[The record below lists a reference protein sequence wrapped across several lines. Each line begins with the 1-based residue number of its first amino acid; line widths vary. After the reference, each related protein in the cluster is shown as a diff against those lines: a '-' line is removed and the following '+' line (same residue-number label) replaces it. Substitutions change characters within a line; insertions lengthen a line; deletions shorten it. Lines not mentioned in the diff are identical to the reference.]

1 MINQNNNAGITD
13 DDIKKAEAY
22 KNALDALK
30 TSIIGVN
37 SKLPEFAD
45 GIKDGLKA
53 LGEKLPEVVDA
64 MQKLNEQNKE
74 LAASGQKPKNILKE
88 LASSMLS
95 WNSLI
100 SVGITLLANYSGVII
115 DWVSALF
122 KGGDAIDELKIKQQA
137 MGEAF
142 KGSGYKK
149 AISDVMEL
157 TAKIKLAKNGY
168 AEKKEVLAKYNET
181 LGETLGKTNNL
192 DFAERNIVK
201 HGKDYIQMMYYR
213 AAATALLN
221 NNTDQIIE
229 SQKEIQAAEEK
240 SIESHNALSNFEKV
254 EADRKEKYGAASTAR
269 AKIFLTIQQ
278 QNADKEL
285 AIAKNK
291 SKNLSEATASLY
303 QQLDKQAES
312 YAEKFEVPDNA
323 LKTID
328 DIENRISRLSK
339 KIEKNKSDA
348 NTSNR
353 LVNLGHKLKELKD
366 FASDDKFITIKA
378 IKQRVAELLKMP
390 DAKTNGSETSNR
402 LARLNQRLAQLKK
415 TSDAIGSSHVD
426 HKQNIAHEKRG
437 ADLLQAKAIDFAK
450 QIELDKQSYDIEL
463 VALNDV
469 FSKKL
474 ISQEDYNKKS
484 EELQQKFH
492 LGIGDKI
499 QFFNKN
505 DFNEAK
511 KQMQAMIDAQQ
522 HEDTMAKDQKKVDK
536 ALLPG
541 QKLDVEK
548 QLINDK
554 YAYEIWLAT
563 GNAEKIKALEDQK
576 QKDIT
581 ALTQQYEQQ
590 RKEFALQSAQQVSDK
605 AFSIIQNN
613 IKNQSDAKIRGLEND
628 KTAELSNKNL
638 TNTQK
643 KAIEDKYQKKEAAEK
658 VKAFKAEQKASILQ
672 AVINGALAITKAT
685 SQTGILAPFV
695 IPGIIASTAI
705 QVATI
710 VGQKPPQYAK
720 GGLHYQSDGRGA
732 LLPGYSRTDNTNAY
746 LRSGE
751 AVVVSEAMR
760 NPWARNL
767 VSAINVAHGGRD
779 FSIPNPG
786 RGYAIGGIFTD
797 GGNTNRYYNQPVND
811 VKDLANTLA
820 YQMINNFPP
829 VYVDVKDINNQQNIL
844 AQTINR
850 VNL

>member
-168 AEKKEVLAKYNET
+168 ADKKEVLAKYNET

-192 DFAERNIVK
+192 DFAERNIVQ

-213 AAATALLN
+213 AAATALLS

-229 SQKEIQAAEEK
+229 SQKEIQTAEEK
-240 SIESHNALSNFEKV
+240 SLEAHKALSNFEKV
-254 EADRKEKYGAASTAR
+254 EADRKEKYGAASTAK

-278 QNADKEL
+278 QNADDEL
-285 AIAKNK
+285 TIAKKK
-291 SKNLSEATASLY
+291 SKNLSEATANLY
-303 QQLDKQAES
+303 QRLNKQAEN
-312 YAEKFEVPDNA
+312 YAEKFETPDNA
-323 LKTID
+323 LNTID
-328 DIENRISRLSK
+328 EIENRMSRLSK
-339 KIEKNKSDA
+339 KLEANKSDGD
-348 NTSNR
+348 TSKR
-353 LVNLGHKLKELKD
+353 LANLGHKLKDLKE
-366 FASDDKFITIKA
+366 FASDDKFITIKT
-378 IKQRVAELLKMP
+378 IKQRVAELLEMP

-402 LARLNQRLAQLKK
+402 LARLNQRLAKLKK

-469 FSKKL
+469 FNKKL

-484 EELQQKFH
+484 EQLQQKFH

-505 DFNEAK
+505 DFAEAQ
-511 KQMQAMIDAQQ
+511 KQMQAMIDAKQ
-522 HEDTMAKDQKKVDK
+522 HEDTIAKDQKKVDK

-541 QKLDVEK
+541 QKLDAEK

-581 ALTQQYEQQ
+581 VLTQQYEQQ
-590 RKEFALQSAQQVSDK
+590 RKEFALQSAQQVADK

-613 IKNQSDAKIRGLEND
+613 IKTQSDAQIRGLEKD
-628 KTAELSNKNL
+628 KSAELSNKNL

-710 VGQKPPQYAK
+710 IGQKPPQYAK

-797 GGNTNRYYNQPVND
+797 GGNANRYYNQPVND

>member
-1 MINQNNNAGITD
+1 MINQNNNADITD

-30 TSIIGVN
+30 VSIIGVN

-64 MQKLNEQNKE
+64 MQKLNAQNKE
-74 LAASGQKPKNILKE
+74 LSASGQQPKNILKE

-122 KGGDAIDELKIKQQA
+122 KGSDAVDELKTKQQA

-142 KGSGYKK
+142 KASGYKK

-157 TAKIKLAKNGY
+157 TAKIKLAKNGF
-168 AEKKEVLAKYNET
+168 ADKKEILAKYNET
-181 LGETLGKTNNL
+181 LGETLGKTTNL
-192 DFAERNIVK
+192 DIAERNIVK

-229 SQKEIQAAEEK
+229 SQKEIQAAEENSVRAHK
-240 SIESHNALSNFEKV
+240 ALANFEKE

-269 AKIFLTIQQ
+269 GKAFLIIQQ
-278 QNADKEL
+278 QNADAEL
-285 AIAKNK
+285 AIAKKK
-291 SKNLSEATASLY
+291 SKNLSETAASLY

-312 YAEKFEVPDNA
+312 YAEKFEVSDNA
-323 LKTID
+323 LTTID
-328 DIENRISRLSK
+328 DIENRMSRLSK
-339 KIEKNKSDA
+339 KNEANKSDVK
-348 NTSNR
+348 TSNR

-366 FASDDKFITIKA
+366 FASDDKLVTIKT
-378 IKQRVAELLKMP
+378 IKQRITELLKIP
-390 DAKTNGSETSNR
+390 DAKTSGSETSNR
-402 LARLNQRLAQLKK
+402 LERLNLKLVQLKK
-415 TSDAIGSSHVD
+415 TSDTVGSSHVNQR
-426 HKQNIAHEKRG
+426 QNIVHEKRG

-450 QIELDKQSYDIEL
+450 QIELDKQNYATGL
-463 VALNDV
+463 ALLNEQLD
-469 FSKKL
+469 KKL
-474 ISQEDYNKKS
+474 ISQDSYNKKS
-484 EELQQKFH
+484 EQLQQKFH

-505 DFNEAK
+505 DFAEAQ
-511 KQMQAMIDAQQ
+511 KQMQAMTDAHQ
-522 HEDTMAKDQKKVDK
+522 HEDKIEKDQKSIDK

-541 QKLDVEK
+541 QKLEAEK
-548 QLINDK
+548 QLIDDK
-554 YAYEIWLAT
+554 YSYEIKLAA
-563 GNAEKIKALEDQK
+563 GNADKIKVLEDQK

-590 RKEFALQSAQQVSDK
+590 RKEFALQTAQQVSDK

-613 IKNQSDAKIRGLEND
+613 IKSQSDAKIKGLEND
-628 KTAELSNKNL
+628 KSAELSNKNL
-638 TNTQK
+638 TSTQK

-672 AVINGALAITKAT
+672 AVINGALAVTKAT

-710 VGQKPPQYAK
+710 VAQKPPQYAK

-732 LLPGYSRTDNTNAY
+732 LLPGYSRADNTNAY

-751 AVVVSEAMR
+751 AIVVSEAMR

-779 FSIPNPG
+779 FSIPNPS

-797 GGNTNRYYNQPVND
+797 GGNANRYYNQPVND

>member
-1 MINQNNNAGITD
+1 MTNYNYKLDISN
-13 DDIKKAEAY
+13 DDIEKTKKY
-22 KNALDALK
+22 TDALNELRK
-30 TSIIGVN
+30 AVIGVN
-37 SKLPEFAD
+37 SKFPEFS
-45 GIKDGLKA
+45 DGLKEGIKA
-53 LGEKLPEVVDA
+53 IGEKLPEVVDA

-88 LASSMLS
+88 LASSFLS

-100 SVGITLLANYSGVII
+100 SVGITLLASYSDVII
-115 DWVSALF
+115 DWVADMLKGQATLSALGKAMKDNAIITESLIQTKLKADQAAQREIANLTALYRATQSHMLLMVDKKKAAAALRDQWPETF
-122 KGGDAIDELKIKQQA
+122 KNVSDEAFFNNKAAESYKNLKEQILATAYAEEAKSKIAVNASRILENNLKI
-137 MGEAF
+137 
-142 KGSGYKK
+142 
-149 AISDVMEL
+149 
-157 TAKIKLAKNGY
+157 
-168 AEKKEVLAKYNET
+168 EKERK
-181 LGETLGKTNNL
+181 NNL
-192 DFAERNIVK
+192 DVLKEKAIVDNRYEYTLK
-201 HGKDYIQMMYYR
+201 NPVHDEGETIKGLANSAGLLAKDLGASDKIIYDLS
-213 AAATALLN
+213 TDTKLLN
-221 NNTDQIIE
+221 DQNEKFYQEIEKREKLILTNKKSNEVSSDTTGKNSPGTPHKKSVNQIIDH
-229 SQKEIQAAEEK
+229 SRSTEI
-240 SIESHNALSNFEKV
+240 
-254 EADRKEKYGAASTAR
+254 
-269 AKIFLTIQQ
+269 
-278 QNADKEL
+278 
-285 AIAKNK
+285 
-291 SKNLSEATASLY
+291 
-303 QQLDKQAES
+303 
-312 YAEKFEVPDNA
+312 
-323 LKTID
+323 
-328 DIENRISRLSK
+328 
-339 KIEKNKSDA
+339 
-348 NTSNR
+348 
-353 LVNLGHKLKELKD
+353 
-366 FASDDKFITIKA
+366 
-378 IKQRVAELLKMP
+378 
-390 DAKTNGSETSNR
+390 
-402 LARLNQRLAQLKK
+402 
-415 TSDAIGSSHVD
+415 
-426 HKQNIAHEKRG
+426 
-437 ADLLQAKAIDFAK
+437 LQAKAIDFAK
-450 QIELDKQSYDIEL
+450 QIELDKQNYDIEL
-463 VALNDV
+463 ATLNDALN
-469 FSKKL
+469 KKL

-484 EELQQKFH
+484 EQLQQKFH
-492 LGIGDKI
+492 LVIGDKI

-505 DFNEAK
+505 DFDEAK
-511 KQMQAMIDAQQ
+511 KQMQAVIDAHQ
-522 HEDTMAKDQKKVDK
+522 HEDTMAKDEKKVDK

-541 QKLDVEK
+541 QKLEAEK
-548 QLINDK
+548 QLIDDK
-554 YAYEIWLAT
+554 YSYEIKLAA
-563 GNAEKIKALEDQK
+563 GNADKIKELEDQK

-581 ALTQQYEQQ
+581 VLTQQYEQQ
-590 RKEFALQSAQQVSDK
+590 RKEFALQSAQQVADK

-613 IKNQSDAKIRGLEND
+613 IKTQSDARIRGLEKD
-628 KTAELSNKNL
+628 KSAELSNKNL

-710 VGQKPPQYAK
+710 VAQKPPQYAK

-751 AVVVSEAMR
+751 AIVVSEAMR

-797 GGNTNRYYNQPVND
+797 GGNANRYYNQPVND